1 MIELWVTTGPMEDVP
16 YMVMV
21 ELEHKGLGSGEMNVG
36 INVGA
41 PGPDV
46 CAGNREVNKK
56 DTVEFDSRVVVGNTP
71 KEVFNEVITSVD
83 EVMKIDED
91 KRGDVRGVGV
101 KLNEENIEAISEIV
115 EDLGGGRKEV
125 TIPLVVDKVVGSS
138 NVVVIVV
145 KVGGN
150 IVEALMEIETS
161 GVEIVEASEFESELC
176 LEILAE
182 VDDA

>member
-1 MIELWVTTGPMEDVP
+1 MT
-16 YMVMV
+16 Y
-21 ELEHKGLGSGEMNVG
+21 
-36 INVGA
+36 
-41 PGPDV
+41 
-46 CAGNREVNKK
+46 NKK

-161 GVEIVEASEFESELC
+161 GVEIVEASEFES
-176 LEILAE
+176 
-182 VDDA
+182 

>member
-1 MIELWVTTGPMEDVP
+1 MT
-16 YMVMV
+16 Y
-21 ELEHKGLGSGEMNVG
+21 
-36 INVGA
+36 
-41 PGPDV
+41 
-46 CAGNREVNKK
+46 NKK
-56 DTVEFDSRVVVGNTP
+56 DTVEFDSRVVVGNTL

-161 GVEIVEASEFESELC
+161 GVEIVEASEFES
-176 LEILAE
+176 
-182 VDDA
+182 

>member
-1 MIELWVTTGPMEDVP
+1 
-16 YMVMV
+16 
-21 ELEHKGLGSGEMNVG
+21 MNVG

-41 PGPDV
+41 PGLDV
-46 CAGNREVNKK
+46 CTGNWEVLSILDIRGQKPPAKRELTYNKK

-101 KLNEENIEAISEIV
+101 KSNEESIEAISEIV

-125 TIPLVVDKVVGSS
+125 TIPPVVDKVVGSS
-138 NVVVIVV
+138 NVVIVVV

-161 GVEIVEASEFESELC
+161 GIEIVEASECES
-176 LEILAE
+176 
-182 VDDA
+182 

>member
-1 MIELWVTTGPMEDVP
+1 LT
-16 YMVMV
+16 Y
-21 ELEHKGLGSGEMNVG
+21 
-36 INVGA
+36 
-41 PGPDV
+41 
-46 CAGNREVNKK
+46 NKK

-161 GVEIVEASEFESELC
+161 GVEIVEASEFES
-176 LEILAE
+176 
-182 VDDA
+182 

>member
-1 MIELWVTTGPMEDVP
+1 M
-16 YMVMV
+16 
-21 ELEHKGLGSGEMNVG
+21 
-36 INVGA
+36 
-41 PGPDV
+41 
-46 CAGNREVNKK
+46 
-56 DTVEFDSRVVVGNTP
+56 VVGNTP

-161 GVEIVEASEFESELC
+161 GVEIVEASECES
-176 LEILAE
+176 
-182 VDDA
+182 

>member
-1 MIELWVTTGPMEDVP
+1 LT
-16 YMVMV
+16 Y
-21 ELEHKGLGSGEMNVG
+21 
-36 INVGA
+36 
-41 PGPDV
+41 
-46 CAGNREVNKK
+46 NKK
-56 DTVEFDSRVVVGNTP
+56 DTVEFDSRVVVGNTL

-161 GVEIVEASEFESELC
+161 GVEIVEASEFES
-176 LEILAE
+176 
-182 VDDA
+182 

>member
-1 MIELWVTTGPMEDVP
+1 MT
-16 YMVMV
+16 Y
-21 ELEHKGLGSGEMNVG
+21 
-36 INVGA
+36 
-41 PGPDV
+41 
-46 CAGNREVNKK
+46 NKK

-91 KRGDVRGVGV
+91 KRGGVRGVGV

-161 GVEIVEASEFESELC
+161 GVEIVEASECES
-176 LEILAE
+176 
-182 VDDA
+182 

>member
-1 MIELWVTTGPMEDVP
+1 M
-16 YMVMV
+16 
-21 ELEHKGLGSGEMNVG
+21 
-36 INVGA
+36 
-41 PGPDV
+41 
-46 CAGNREVNKK
+46 
-56 DTVEFDSRVVVGNTP
+56 VVGNTL

-161 GVEIVEASEFESELC
+161 GVEIVEASEFES
-176 LEILAE
+176 
-182 VDDA
+182 